1 MRISGGSKSPTK
13 PTQPKMSVAIPDPD
27 ETDVSALDDRNL
39 EIDPDFEMDE
49 TLAYTAGFG
58 GRDPADE
65 GGF

>member
-1 MRISGGSKSPTK
+1 MGGRNP
-13 PTQPKMSVAIPDPD
+13 QPNLPNQNKTMSVAIPDPD

-39 EIDPDFEMDE
+39 EIDSDFEMDE